1 MQEAQEQQT
10 SSPADASSEAPE
22 TVTEELQQSEQ
33 QEAAEK
39 PEEGDEGDDQGGEE
53 RQQERPKR
61 SARDRINE
69 LTKRAHEAERE
80 VQRMREAA
88 NRPPPESSS
97 KPDPATFQSYD
108 EYVEAL
114 ADWKSEQRVTAVLK
128 QRDEQRTRD
137 AESAAVEAKAQAWH
151 ERQGAF
157 REVTPDYDAVVGK
170 SSVQVAPHVV
180 DALLDSDSGPDLAYH
195 LAKHPETVKRI
206 NALPPLAAAR
216 ELGRIEA
223 SLSTPAAPRDKPAS
237 KAPAPI
243 TPARSS
249 APASVN
255 LATANMDQYIAAR
268 RKQGATFRRGR

>member
-39 PEEGDEGDDQGGEE
+39 PEEGDEGDDHGGEE
-53 RQQERPKR
+53 KPQEKPRR
-61 SARDRINE
+61 SARERINE

-80 VQRMREAA
+80 VQRLREASERKPA
-88 NRPPPESSS
+88 ESAE
-97 KPDPATFQSYD
+97 KPIPDRFGSYD

-114 ADWKSEQRVTAVLK
+114 ADWKADQRVAESFK
-128 QRDEQRTRD
+128 RRD
-137 AESAAVEAKAQAWH
+137 AERSQAAEARAAEAKAQAWA
-151 ERQGAF
+151 ERQSEF
-157 REVTPDYDAVVGK
+157 REATPDYDAVVGK
-170 SSVQVAPHVV
+170 SAVQIAPHVV
-180 DALLDSDSGPDLAYH
+180 DTLLDSESGPELAYH

-206 NALPPLAAAR
+206 NALSPLSAAR

-223 SLSTPAAPRDKPAS
+223 TLSNPAAPQFKPAS

-243 TPARSS
+243 TPVRSS
-249 APASVN
+249 APAAVD
-255 LATANMDQYIAAR
+255 LASANMDQYIAAR
-268 RKQGATFRRGR
+268 RKQGATFRRR

>member
-53 RQQERPKR
+53 KPQEKPKR
-61 SARDRINE
+61 SARERINE

-80 VQRMREAA
+80 VQRLREASERKPA
-88 NRPPPESSS
+88 ESTE
-97 KPDPATFQSYD
+97 KPIPDRFGSYD

-114 ADWKSEQRVTAVLK
+114 ADWKADQRVAESFK
-128 QRDEQRTRD
+128 RRD
-137 AESAAVEAKAQAWH
+137 AERSQAAEARAAEAKAQAWA
-151 ERQGAF
+151 ERQSEF
-157 REVTPDYDAVVGK
+157 REATPDYDAVVGK
-170 SSVQVAPHVV
+170 SAVQIAPHVV
-180 DALLDSDSGPDLAYH
+180 DTLLDSESGPELAYH
-195 LAKHPETVKRI
+195 LAKRPETVKRI
-206 NALPPLAAAR
+206 NALSPLSAAR

-223 SLSTPAAPRDKPAS
+223 TLSNPAAPQFKPAS

-249 APASVN
+249 APAAVD
-255 LATANMDQYIAAR
+255 LASANMDQYIAAR
-268 RKQGATFRRGR
+268 RKQGATFRRR

>member
-53 RQQERPKR
+53 KPQEKPKR
-61 SARDRINE
+61 SARERINE

-80 VQRMREAA
+80 AQRWREAA
-88 NRPPPESSS
+88 ERKTADPSE
-97 KPDPATFQSYD
+97 KPNPDKFGSYD

-114 ADWKSEQRVTAVLK
+114 ADWKADQRVAESFK
-128 QRDEQRTRD
+128 RRD
-137 AESAAVEAKAQAWH
+137 AERSQAAEARAAEAKAQAWA
-151 ERQGAF
+151 ERQSEF
-157 REVTPDYDAVVGK
+157 REATPDYDAVVGK
-170 SSVQVAPHVV
+170 SAVQIAPHVV
-180 DALLDSDSGPDLAYH
+180 DTLLDSESGPELAYH
-195 LAKHPETVKRI
+195 LAKRPETVKRI
-206 NALPPLAAAR
+206 NALSPLSAAR

-223 SLSTPAAPRDKPAS
+223 TLSNPAAPQIKPAS

-243 TPARSS
+243 TPVRSS
-249 APASVN
+249 APAAVD
-255 LATANMDQYIAAR
+255 LASANMDQYIAAR
-268 RKQGATFRRGR
+268 RKQGATFRRQ

>member
-53 RQQERPKR
+53 KPQEKPKR
-61 SARDRINE
+61 SARERINE

-80 VQRMREAA
+80 AQRWREAA
-88 NRPPPESSS
+88 ERKTADPSE
-97 KPDPATFQSYD
+97 KPNPDKFGSYD

-114 ADWKSEQRVTAVLK
+114 ADWKADQRVAESFK
-128 QRDEQRTRD
+128 RRD
-137 AESAAVEAKAQAWH
+137 AERSQAAEARAAEAKAQAWA
-151 ERQGAF
+151 ERQSEF
-157 REVTPDYDAVVGK
+157 REATPDYDAVVGK

-180 DALLDSDSGPDLAYH
+180 DALLDSESGPELAYH
-195 LAKHPETVKRI
+195 LAKRPETVKRI
-206 NALPPLAAAR
+206 NALSPLSAAR

-223 SLSTPAAPRDKPAS
+223 TLSNPAAPQFKPAS

-249 APASVN
+249 APAAVD
-255 LATANMDQYIAAR
+255 LASANMDQYIAAR
-268 RKQGATFRRGR
+268 RKQGATFRRR

>member
-53 RQQERPKR
+53 KPQEKPKR
-61 SARDRINE
+61 SARERINE

-114 ADWKSEQRVTAVLK
+114 AEWKTDQRVSESFK
-128 QRDEQRTRD
+128 RRD
-137 AESAAVEAKAQAWH
+137 AERSQAAQDRAADAREQAWQA
-151 ERQGAF
+151 RQIEF
-157 REVTPDYDAVVGK
+157 RKSNPDYDSAFSSLAGKLPNHVVETIGD
-170 SSVQVAPHVV
+170 SDFGPHVV
-180 DALLDSDSGPDLAYH
+180 YH
-195 LAKHPETVKRI
+195 LAKHPETVRRI
-206 NALPPLAAAR
+206 NELSPLAAAR
-216 ELGRIEA
+216 EIGRIEA
-223 SLSTPAAPRDKPAS
+223 SLSTPAAPREKPAS

-243 TPARSS
+243 TPVRSS
-249 APASVN
+249 APAAVD
-255 LATANMDQYIAAR
+255 LASANMDQYIAAR
-268 RKQGATFRRGR
+268 RKQGATFRRR

>member
-22 TVTEELQQSEQ
+22 TVTEESQQSEQ

-53 RQQERPKR
+53 KPQEKPKR
-61 SARDRINE
+61 SARERINE

-80 VQRMREAA
+80 AQRWREAA
-88 NRPPPESSS
+88 ERKTADPSE
-97 KPDPATFQSYD
+97 KPNPDKFGSYD

-114 ADWKSEQRVTAVLK
+114 ADWKADQRVAESFK
-128 QRDEQRTRD
+128 RRD
-137 AESAAVEAKAQAWH
+137 AERSQAAEARAAEAKAQAWA
-151 ERQGAF
+151 ERQSEF
-157 REVTPDYDAVVGK
+157 REATPDYDAVVGK
-170 SSVQVAPHVV
+170 SAVQIAPHVV
-180 DALLDSDSGPDLAYH
+180 DTLLDSESGPELAYH
-195 LAKHPETVKRI
+195 LAKRPETVKRI
-206 NALPPLAAAR
+206 NALSPLSAAR

-223 SLSTPAAPRDKPAS
+223 TLSNPAAPQIKPAS

-249 APASVN
+249 APAAVD
-255 LATANMDQYIAAR
+255 LASANMDQYIAAR
-268 RKQGATFRRGR
+268 RKQGATFRRR

>member
-1 MQEAQEQQT
+1 MHDAQEQQA
-10 SSPADASSEAPE
+10 SSPADASTDTPE
-22 TVTEELQQSEQ
+22 TVTEDLQQTDS
-33 QEAAEK
+33 QEAAET
-39 PEEGDEGDDQGGEE
+39 PEDGNEGDDQGGEE
-53 RQQERPKR
+53 KQQERPKR

-223 SLSTPAAPRDKPAS
+223 SLSTPAAPREKPAS
-237 KAPAPI
+237 KAPVPI

-268 RKQGATFRRGR
+268 RKQGATFRRR

>member
-22 TVTEELQQSEQ
+22 TVSEESQQSEQ

-53 RQQERPKR
+53 KLHEKPKR
-61 SARDRINE
+61 SARERINE

-80 VQRMREAA
+80 VQRLREASDRKPA
-88 NRPPPESSS
+88 ESAE
-97 KPDPATFQSYD
+97 KPIPDKFGSYD

-114 ADWKSEQRVTAVLK
+114 ADWKADQRVVDSFK
-128 QRDEQRTRD
+128 RRD
-137 AESAAVEAKAQAWH
+137 AERAQAAEARAAEAKAQAWA
-151 ERQGAF
+151 ERQSEF
-157 REVTPDYDAVVGK
+157 REATPDYDAVVGK

-180 DALLDSDSGPDLAYH
+180 DTLLDSDSGPELAYH

-206 NALPPLAAAR
+206 NSLSPLAAAR
-216 ELGRIEA
+216 EIGRIEA
-223 SLSTPAAPRDKPAS
+223 TLSNPAAPQFKPAS

-249 APASVN
+249 APAAVD
-255 LATANMDQYIAAR
+255 LASANMDQYIAAR
-268 RKQGATFRRGR
+268 RKQGATFRRR

>member
-33 QEAAEK
+33 QEAADK

-53 RQQERPKR
+53 KPQEKPKR
-61 SARDRINE
+61 SARERINE

-80 VQRMREAA
+80 ARMAKPAERKPA
-88 NRPPPESSS
+88 ESAG
-97 KPDPATFQSYD
+97 KPSPDKFGSYD

-114 ADWKSEQRVTAVLK
+114 AEWKTDQRVSESFK
-128 QRDEQRTRD
+128 RRD
-137 AESAAVEAKAQAWH
+137 AERSQAAQDRAADAREQAWQA
-151 ERQGAF
+151 RQIEF
-157 REVTPDYDAVVGK
+157 RKSNPDYDSAFSSLAGKLPNHVVETIGD
-170 SSVQVAPHVV
+170 SDFGPHVV
-180 DALLDSDSGPDLAYH
+180 YH

-223 SLSTPAAPRDKPAS
+223 TLSNPAAPQFKPAS

-249 APASVN
+249 APAAVD
-255 LATANMDQYIAAR
+255 LASANMDQYIAAR
-268 RKQGATFRRGR
+268 RKQGATFRRR

>member
-53 RQQERPKR
+53 KPQEKPKR
-61 SARDRINE
+61 SARERINE

-114 ADWKSEQRVTAVLK
+114 AEWKTDQRVSESFK
-128 QRDEQRTRD
+128 RRD
-137 AESAAVEAKAQAWH
+137 AERSQAAQDRAADAREQAWQA
-151 ERQGAF
+151 RQIEF
-157 REVTPDYDAVVGK
+157 RKSNPDYDSAFSSLAGK
-170 SSVQVAPHVV
+170 LPNHVV
-180 DALLDSDSGPDLAYH
+180 ETIGDSDFGHHVVYH

-206 NALPPLAAAR
+206 NALSPLSAAR

-223 SLSTPAAPRDKPAS
+223 TLSNPAAPQIKPAS

-243 TPARSS
+243 TPVRSS
-249 APASVN
+249 APAAVD
-255 LATANMDQYIAAR
+255 LASANMDQYIAAR
-268 RKQGATFRRGR
+268 RKQGATFRRR